1 MFVPPFFTEETLKY
15 IKTFKVG
22 GTQNLF
28 KISDISAVREIKDTL
43 DNFNKGYWQVHE
55 WHDTKIYRIESF
67 NVAFQTVND
76 PIILEDWFE
85 SIIDLIPE
93 NRKVIVETPE
103 TWNSISMKQF
113 KLLL

>member
-15 IKTFKVG
+15 IKTFKAG
-22 GTQNLF
+22 GAQLF
-28 KISDISAVREIKDTL
+28 KISDISVVRAIEDNVI
-43 DNFNKGYWQVHE
+43 NFNKGYWQVHE
-55 WHDTKIYRIESF
+55 WHDIKIYRIESF
-67 NVAFQTVND
+67 NVAFQIVND